1 MCSGLAPRPSA
12 ADLRPSSRRTGPVQ
26 EPSGRRQDLKFTR
39 SSHDPP
45 TAFPDHA
52 TPSSHGV
59 SMATKPRT
67 GEHGLEASASEPL
80 AMTKGKGAASVST
93 DDKVARE

>member
-1 MCSGLAPRPSA
+1 
-12 ADLRPSSRRTGPVQ
+12 
-26 EPSGRRQDLKFTR
+26 
-39 SSHDPP
+39 
-45 TAFPDHA
+45 
-52 TPSSHGV
+52 
-59 SMATKPRT
+59 MATKPRT